1 MKLYKSTK
9 EFLEGRDAALISG
22 DIQQMREH
30 LIRAGDT
37 SAKKAKAEV
46 IEMSIHKS
54 RIHWRGCPADK
65 LKESVWWL
73 LDRGLHL
80 DIM

>member
-1 MKLYKSTK
+1 MRPYRNTK
-9 EFLEGRDAALISG
+9 EFMEGRDAALISG
-22 DIQQMREH
+22 DVEQMREH
-30 LIRAGDT
+30 LIRGGSPEAKD
-37 SAKKAKAEV
+37 AKKEI

-80 DIM
+80 DIE

>member
-1 MKLYKSTK
+1 MRKYKNTR
-9 EFLEGRDAALISG
+9 EFMEGRDAALISG
-22 DIQQMREH
+22 DVEEMREH
-30 LIRAGDT
+30 LIRAGT
-37 SAKKAKAEV
+37 PGAKSAKKEV

-54 RIHWRGCPADK
+54 RIHWRNCPADK

-80 DIM
+80 DLD